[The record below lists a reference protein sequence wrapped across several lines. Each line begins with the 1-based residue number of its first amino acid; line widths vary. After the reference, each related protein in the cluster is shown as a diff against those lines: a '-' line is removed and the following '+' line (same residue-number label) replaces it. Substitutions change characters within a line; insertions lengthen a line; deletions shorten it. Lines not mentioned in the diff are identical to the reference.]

1 MIINKL
7 VKQVLPFLLKHVW
20 KAVMP
25 EIKATNIKN
34 NELEKRISEIE
45 KAQHEIYKMLKK
57 KKNISSEYNWGK
69 D

>member
-1 MIINKL
+1 MIINKI

-34 NELEKRISEIE
+34 NELEKRIDGIE
-45 KAQHEIYKMLKK
+45 KAQHEICKMLKK
-57 KKNISSEYNWGK
+57 KKNIASEYNWGK

>member
-25 EIKATNIKN
+25 EIRATNIKN
-34 NELEKRISEIE
+34 NELEKRIGEIE
-45 KAQHEIYKMLKK
+45 KAQHEIHKMLKN
-57 KKNISSEYNWGK
+57 KKNIASEYKWGK